1 MTDTTKH
8 TVKKLLLKLLMVLL
22 VLAALDVIYYYTLY
36 PKDLTENCTLM
47 ALSERAMEG
56 VDIVYLGES
65 SNHTYSDAD
74 TDKRFICEMI
84 DDMLPEHRV
93 GNLAKDAC
101 HAGVYYDILRNISRN
116 SDVKT
121 AIVTVNMR
129 SFTSEWIYSSLEPAL
144 RKEQIMMKKAPS
156 LYKRMLLAFKAYP
169 NWTDEEVSNII
180 RKNFKRQTF
189 TLPHPFPYRNAYEWD
204 QGVGGSYTLY
214 NGKQPSMD
222 TIAMACHYIKE
233 FACTFDDNNP
243 RIKDL
248 DNIVKLC
255 RKRGWQPVFNI
266 LAENVDQMDS
276 LCGPDLLWLLERNAQ
291 YIIDRYES
299 QGVIVVNNL
308 KEVRDSDFRDR
319 DFPTEHYRQTGRLA
333 IARNVAEA
341 VSGKTHA
348 GR

>member
-1 MTDTTKH
+1 MIDTTKH

-101 HAGVYYDILRNISRN
+101 HAGVYYDILRNIPRN

-121 AIVTVNMR
+121 VIVTVNMR

-156 LYKRMLLAFKAYP
+156 LYKRMLLAF
-169 NWTDEEVSNII
+169 T
-180 RKNFKRQTF
+180 
-189 TLPHPFPYRNAYEWD
+189 
-204 QGVGGSYTLY
+204 
-214 NGKQPSMD
+214 
-222 TIAMACHYIKE
+222 
-233 FACTFDDNNP
+233 
-243 RIKDL
+243 
-248 DNIVKLC
+248 VKFSSSFQC
-255 RKRGWQPVFNI
+255 NVFNVLI
-266 LAENVDQMDS
+266 
-276 LCGPDLLWLLERNAQ
+276 
-291 YIIDRYES
+291 
-299 QGVIVVNNL
+299 
-308 KEVRDSDFRDR
+308 
-319 DFPTEHYRQTGRLA
+319 
-333 IARNVAEA
+333 
-341 VSGKTHA
+341 
-348 GR
+348 